1 MDKRRTVRPQ
11 RQSTADGQH
20 LKVMYLR
27 NVNHDDL
34 CTHFNKLLH
43 LFLILLAKV
52 KEMRCDA
59 RHFHSTDTGLGKK
72 KERKIIKK
80 NLENTFIRLLTI
92 S

>member
-27 NVNHDDL
+27 NVNHDV

-43 LFLILLAKV
+43 LVLILLAKV

-59 RHFHSTDTGLGKK
+59 RHFHSTDIGLGKKK